1 MRDPQ
6 VAREKKP
13 PASGSAASKKGSKKA
28 SKKAQGQTAQPY
40 DTEMLEE
47 AGRVTATK
55 KVRTRRTGL
64 NRL

>member
-13 PASGSAASKKGSKKA
+13 PASGSAASKKA